1 MVHDEGEW
9 LLIDIGFRDTT
20 DEIIDLIRQL
30 DFSLASWK
38 YLVATHADDDHTQY
52 LLASNLG
59 SRITATAN
67 WTDLTDKGL
76 TDLHHH
82 ITISASEPAVPYA
95 YQIWI
100 DT

>member
-1 MVHDEGEW
+1 MPSAVWKKVITENAADWVDLTDAGATTLHKHDHGGQDG
-9 LLIDIGFRDTT
+9 L
-20 DEIIDLIRQL
+20 
-30 DFSLASWK
+30 
-38 YLVATHADDDHTQY
+38 ADDDHTQY